1 MPSDQGLGRLVGLV
15 ESPSRQ
21 IAEIGQ
27 AGFLDVSVLGE
38 TVYPRDFNALRH
50 IRAGDR
56 SVRAEEEQFIELASS
71 EFLV

>member
-1 MPSDQGLGRLVGLV
+1 MPSDQGLGGLVGLV

-38 TVYPRDFNALRH
+38 AVYPRDFNARRH

-56 SVRAEEEQFIELASS
+56 SVSSEEKQFIELASS
-71 EFLV
+71 EFLM